1 MSTSKPWLISYPENV
16 PHACPP
22 NPHTSLVEVFE
33 KSFQRYHQKTALV
46 NMGSSLT
53 YAQLEERSR
62 QFASYLQHEAG
73 LKPGDRIA
81 LQMPNIFQYP
91 IAFIGALRAGLT
103 VVNTNPLY
111 TPREMEYQFKDSGA
125 VAIVIVANFAFN
137 LEKVLAQTNIRTVI
151 VTELGDQLGGLKK
164 LLVNFVVRRVKKM
177 VPPYQLKGAVSF
189 NDALAQGAKKP
200 YQKISHHRE
209 DVILL
214 QYTGGTT
221 GLSKGAM
228 LTNAN
233 LTQHIEQFG
242 SVFNAHIKED
252 DICIV
257 PLPVYHITALFG
269 LIFTLS
275 RGLKDILITNPRDI
289 PAFVKELQK
298 YPFTMFFGLNTLYNA
313 LLNHPDF
320 SKVDF
325 SHVKVCLAG
334 GMAMQTVVSE
344 RWEKQTGVPILEGFG
359 LSETSP
365 ILTVNMVGK
374 NRQGT
379 VGLPIPGTE
388 IMIAD
393 EEGKPLPMGEAGE
406 FCARGPQ
413 VFQGYWQKDNSQVFH
428 PGGWFK
434 TGDIAQ
440 MDEDGY
446 FRIVDRKK
454 DMILVSGF
462 NVYPNEIENVVASHP
477 KVLEVAAIGVKD
489 PHSGEVVKLCVVKRD
504 DALTEDELKEYCKE
518 NLTAYKRPRY
528 IEFKTELPKA
538 NTGKILRRLLR
549 EVEV

>member
-1 MSTSKPWLISYPENV
+1 MSAQKPWLISYPENV
-16 PHACPP
+16 PHACPA
-22 NPHTSLVEVFE
+22 NPH
-33 KSFQRYHQKTALV
+33 KALV
-46 NMGSSLT
+46 NVFEDAFLRFRQKPALTNMGATLT
-53 YAQLEERSR
+53 YGQLDERSR
-62 QFASYLQHEAG
+62 QFASYLQHQAG

-81 LQMPNIFQYP
+81 LQMPNVFQYP

-137 LEKVLAQTNIRTVI
+137 LEKILAHTSIKTVI

-164 LLVNFVVRRVKKM
+164 TLVNFVVKRIKKM
-177 VPPYQLKGAVSF
+177 VPPFHLPGAVPF
-189 NDALAQGAKKP
+189 NKALEQGAQKP
-200 YQKISHHRE
+200 FQKIDHRPE

-221 GLSKGAM
+221 GFSKGAM

-233 LTQHIEQFG
+233 LTHHLVQFG
-242 SVFNAHIKED
+242 SVYDAHIKED

-275 RGLKDILITNPRDI
+275 RGLKDVLITNPRDI
-289 PAFVKELQK
+289 PAFVKELRK
-298 YPFTMFFGLNTLYNA
+298 HPFTMFFGLNTLYNA

-320 SKVDF
+320 NKVDF
-325 SHVKVCLAG
+325 SRVKVCLAG

-344 RWEKQTGVPILEGFG
+344 RWEKQTGVPILEGYG

-365 ILTVNMVGK
+365 ILTINMVGK

-388 IMIAD
+388 ILIAD
-393 EEGKPLPMGEAGE
+393 SEGKPVPLGEAGE
-406 FCARGPQ
+406 LCARGPQ
-413 VFQGYWQKDNSQVFH
+413 VFQGYWQKDNREVFL

-489 PHSGEVVKLCVVKRD
+489 DHSGEVVKLCVVKRE
-504 DALTEDELKEYCKE
+504 ASLTEEELKDYCKE
-518 NLTAYKRPRY
+518 NLTAYKRPKY

-549 EVEV
+549 EVEA